1 MWNRQSLRNAPTAGT
16 NRNRRMKRQAWRG
29 ADILSLGIAATLSII
44 VATASAQPAES
55 PGEATRQP
63 AATSGTSESKPL
75 DGAAK
80 PPAETTPSSGSA
92 TGSTPPGTTPPGAAS
107 ADKPAETTAA
117 PPAPIVRPSNPD
129 QPAGPDSFQ
138 VRPDANGMLQFQF
151 RGAPWPALIEWL
163 SDVSGMS
170 IDWQELPGDYVNLQT
185 QRAYSV
191 REVRDLINRH
201 LLARGYTMLQDGE
214 FLHVVKTAGINTA
227 IVPRVSLSEL
237 ARCFPHDFVKISFEL
252 DWLLA
257 ERLSDE
263 LKSMIS
269 KNGLLIPL
277 KTTNRLEAIDAAE
290 NLRQIARLIQE
301 EQSTESQNHLVRE
314 FVLKHSRASQVKQ
327 YLEQLLGQE
336 QKPNAPLTPE
346 QQMQQQ
352 QMMMQM
358 QQLAA
363 QRGQPDAGNL
373 GAKTSEI
380 QLVVNAQRNSILAQA
395 PPDRMAVIAEAIRLL
410 DVPAGRDDELE
421 ARVSR
426 IQTYRMATLDPQEV
440 VDILLETGSLEPDT
454 RLKVD
459 PKNKAIIVN
468 GPPWDHLTIQKLIK
482 KLDGSPR
489 NFKVVRLRRRR
500 ADQVAATVAKLM
512 VGDQT
517 KESSNSRRQ
526 SWYYYDMFGGRE
538 DEAKPADSFR
548 VAADVERNWLL
559 LWCNESEHERVM
571 GLLSEL
577 GEVIGQGEGSGETR
591 VLEGVDPAEVDELM
605 KKVRAAFGPLAPNP
619 IEFAP
624 TDAAPAP
631 QAGTAPPAQT
641 NTPPQTNTS
650 PKADAL
656 PRDDAAAQP
665 EPGEKRDSAAEP
677 DAAGDRPAD
686 VPGSGRE
693 SATDIGALLP
703 TEAALQLAMAQA
715 ADEARESEGNSISDR
730 VDSLADHNDSAK
742 GATGS
747 GSGPAPIQIR
757 RSADGRLLIHSN
769 DTAALDLFEELVDKI
784 RSPQKAYTVFKLK
797 HASATW
803 VSLQLEDYFDED
815 DKDDERSRPWWM
827 FDEQPAPE
835 TAEPTGLEKPRPI
848 RFISDFDTNTIV
860 VRDATED
867 QLKIVR
873 ELIELYDIQDPIDR
887 EKIRQTQLI
896 KVRYSRASMIANQ
909 IKDAFRDLLSD
920 NDRAFQEPQQGGEG
934 AEGQPRQRRGGASVS
949 GGSSGLD
956 FGAGDDRQKSSTR
969 VAFQGKLSLGIDD
982 VTNTL
987 LVSTEG
993 ETLMKIVVAMIK
1005 ELDDSA
1011 KPIDEVRVIQLRSGT
1026 SYGELHE
1033 ALKRTFGDQV
1043 QVSDGRTNAQSPAT
1057 PQGQQE
1063 TANRPQPGTPPAAL
1077 PTPEP

>member
-1 MWNRQSLRNAPTAGT
+1 
-16 NRNRRMKRQAWRG
+16 MKRQAWRG
-29 ADILSLGIAATLSII
+29 AEVLSLGIAATLSML
-44 VATASAQPAES
+44 VATAPAQPAES
-55 PGEATRQP
+55 PREATAQP
-63 AATSGTSESKPL
+63 AAQADATSGTTESKPP

-80 PPAETTPSSGSA
+80 PPAEAAPSSGNA
-92 TGSTPPGTTPPGAAS
+92 PGSTPPGTTPSGATPQGAATS
-107 ADKPAETTAA
+107 DKPAETTPT

-163 SDVSGMS
+163 SEVSGMS

-214 FLHVVKTAGINTA
+214 FLHVVKTTGINTA
-227 IVPRVSLSEL
+227 VVPRVSLSEL
-237 ARCFPHDFVKISFEL
+237 AQCFPHDFVKISFEL

-263 LKSMIS
+263 VKSMIS
-269 KNGLLIPL
+269 KNGMLIPL

-336 QKPNAPLTPE
+336 QKPNMPLTPE

-373 GAKTSEI
+373 GAKTSDI

-410 DVPAGRDDELE
+410 DVPASRDDELE

-512 VGDQT
+512 VGDQA
-517 KESSNSRRQ
+517 KDDKSSRRQ
-526 SWYYYDMFGGRE
+526 SWYYYEMFGGRE
-538 DEAKPADSFR
+538 EESKPSDSFR

-591 VLEGVDPAEVDELM
+591 VLEGVGPEEVDELM

-619 IEFAP
+619 IEFTPSDAP
-624 TDAAPAP
+624 PGP
-631 QAGTAPPAQT
+631 QAEPASPPKT
-641 NTPPQTNTS
+641 DIP
-650 PKADAL
+650 L
-656 PRDDAAAQP
+656 RDDAAGEP
-665 EPGEKRDSAAEP
+665 EPAAEP
-677 DAAGDRPAD
+677 GAAGDRPAD
-686 VPGSGRE
+686 DGRPGLE
-693 SATDIGALLP
+693 SATDVGTLLP
-703 TEAALQLAMAQA
+703 TETALQLAMAQA
-715 ADEARESEGNSISDR
+715 ADEARASGGESISDR
-730 VDSLADHNDSAK
+730 VDSLAAQNEAEK
-742 GATGS
+742 RATNGS
-747 GSGPAPIQIR
+747 NSGPAPIQIR

-815 DKDDERSRPWWM
+815 DKDDDRNRPWWM
-827 FDEQPAPE
+827 FDEQPE
-835 TAEPTGLEKPRPI
+835 QESAEPTGLEKPRPI

-887 EKIRQTQLI
+887 EKVRQTQLI

-934 AEGQPRQRRGGASVS
+934 AEGQPRQRRGGASAS

-1005 ELDDSA
+1005 ELDESA
-1011 KPIDEVRVIQLRSGT
+1011 KPIDEVRVIRLRSGT

-1043 QVSDGRTNAQSPAT
+1043 QVSDGRTNGNAPAA
-1057 PQGQQE
+1057 PQGQQATE
-1063 TANRPQPGTPPAAL
+1063 NRPQPGTPPGAL
-1077 PTPEP
+1077 ATPEP